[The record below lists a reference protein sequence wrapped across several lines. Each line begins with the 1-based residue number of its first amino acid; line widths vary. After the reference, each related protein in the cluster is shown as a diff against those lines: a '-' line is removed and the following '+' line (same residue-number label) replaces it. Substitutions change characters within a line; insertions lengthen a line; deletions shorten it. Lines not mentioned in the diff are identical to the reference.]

1 MGKFYWLEEIEPT
14 EVNLVG
20 EKALALS
27 QLGRLGYPIV
37 PGFVIPSTTLK
48 AFLKRLGESEP
59 LLVDLA
65 DSSLYVDVDDYQAL
79 QTLTRHIRV
88 AISST
93 PLEPDWLEDLSQEI
107 KKLGTPTLIIRP
119 SVTLPQKREEHL
131 HGVLMAQVCNNDP
144 KVLEGAIK
152 QLWADLFSAKSL
164 FYRQRMAI
172 ARLPIHCALLVQPL
186 SNVVASGTLTT
197 DEQTWSI
204 QSSWG
209 LGQSWVR
216 GEVDPDTYSIK
227 ASQGILSA
235 KHLGHKTRAYEI
247 LAQSDG
253 RANPLDVIA
262 LTEAQQNDYAL
273 DQQNLQ
279 DLIELSRR
287 LLEEGKQHFSL
298 EWILCSESDKLQ
310 LYLTQFTPERTPY
323 YRPPPLVMEQSPVLV
338 TGIPA
343 SPGRVI
349 APAMVILGNQ
359 KPRPQIPPG
368 SILVTQGLTSD
379 WLPLLQHSIGIVL
392 EMGGM
397 TSHGA
402 IMARELGIPALVG
415 AAHATQQIQT
425 GELILLDATRGEVSR
440 YTGISDPL
448 EEQEDRMTP
457 AHSPSPSFVPPFPRG
472 ARGDTAPAP
481 EELDEAEND
490 WLGTQLWA
498 SISQPDLAEEVAQ
511 GRVDGV
517 GLLRAEMM
525 MLGLLHQKS
534 LAQWLEDPQ
543 ALVDGIRQR
552 LEQFAVAFMPRP
564 IFYRTTDWRF
574 PEYPALGE
582 NWSEG
587 VNPLMGLRGTYH
599 YQFHPALF
607 EAELKA
613 LQAIQGRYGNFRV
626 ILPFVRSVAEF
637 RYCRDRLVE
646 MGLLRSP
653 TFQLWIMAE
662 VPSVLFLLRDYIEA
676 GVQGIAI
683 GTNDLSQLLLGVDR
697 ENPPLARF
705 YDQDATALKRMLQQL
720 ITQAQTYQIPCSICG
735 QGVLEIPDLVDH
747 LVEWGVTAIS
757 VEPHALESTYQTL
770 ARAEKRLLL
779 AAARL
784 KMDG

>member
-37 PGFVIPSTTLK
+37 PGFVIPTTTLK

-79 QTLTRHIRV
+79 QKLTRHIRV
-88 AISST
+88 AISAT
-93 PLEPDWLEDLSQEI
+93 ALEVDWLEDLSQEI

-119 SVTLPQKREEHL
+119 SVTIPQKREEHL
-131 HGVLMAQVCNNDP
+131 HGVLMAQVCRNDP
-144 KVLEGAIK
+144 KALERAIK
-152 QLWADLFSAKSL
+152 QVWADLFSAKSL

-172 ARLPIHCALLVQPL
+172 ARLPVHCALLVQPL
-186 SNVVASGTLTT
+186 WKVVASGTLTT
-197 DEQTWSI
+197 NEQTWSI

-227 ASQGILSA
+227 ANQGILTA

-247 LAQSDG
+247 LAPSES
-253 RANPLDVIA
+253 RTNPLDVIA

-273 DQQNLQ
+273 DYQNLQ

-298 EWILCSESDKLQ
+298 EWILCSEQDKLQ

-323 YRPPPLVMEQSPVLV
+323 FRPPPMALEQSSVLV
-338 TGIPA
+338 TGMPA

-349 APAMVILGNQ
+349 APAMVIFPNQ
-359 KPRPQIPPG
+359 KPRPAIPPG

-392 EMGGM
+392 ETGGM

-402 IMARELGIPALVG
+402 IIARELGIPALVG
-415 AAHATQQIQT
+415 ATQATHQIQT
-425 GELILLDATRGEVSR
+425 GELILLDATRGEVYR
-440 YTGISDPL
+440 YTGNSDPL
-448 EEQEDRMTP
+448 EEPENPETEGHFPLVLRGN
-457 AHSPSPSFVPPFPRG
+457 PSPR
-472 ARGDTAPAP
+472 T
-481 EELDEAEND
+481 EESDEAEHD
-490 WLGTQLWA
+490 WIGTQLWVNV
-498 SISQPDLAEEVAQ
+498 SQPDLAEEVAQ
-511 GRVDGV
+511 CRVDGV

-525 MLGLLHQKS
+525 MMGLLHQQS
-534 LAQWLEDPQ
+534 LAQWLADPQ
-543 ALVDGIRQR
+543 ALVDGLRQG
-552 LEQFAVAFMPRP
+552 LERFAAAFKPRP

-582 NWSEG
+582 NWQG
-587 VNPLMGLRGTYH
+587 GANPLMGLRGTYH

-637 RYCRDRLVE
+637 RYCRDRLAE
-646 MGLLRSP
+646 IGLLRSP

-662 VPSVLFLLRDYIEA
+662 VPSVLFLLGDYIEA

-697 ENPPLARF
+697 ENPPLAQF

-720 ITQAQTYQIPCSICG
+720 ITQAHTYQIPCSICG
-735 QGVLEIPDLVDH
+735 QGVLEIPDFVDH
-747 LVEWGVTAIS
+747 LVQWGVTALS
-757 VEPHALESTYQTL
+757 VEPHAIESTYQTL

-779 AAARL
+779 AAARVT
-784 KMDG
+784 KANGQS